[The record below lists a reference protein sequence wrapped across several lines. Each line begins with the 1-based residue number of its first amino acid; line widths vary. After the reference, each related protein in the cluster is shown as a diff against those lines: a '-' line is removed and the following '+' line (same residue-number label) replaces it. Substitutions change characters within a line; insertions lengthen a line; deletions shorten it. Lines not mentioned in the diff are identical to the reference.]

1 MGTEF
6 VSRKDISVLTGLG
19 KAAVARLVE
28 LPEFPSGTW
37 INSRVVIYPKKA
49 VMSFL
54 TDETRGRRRPRK
66 AIPRR
71 PEGLPSRFNIIT
83 ETV

>member
-28 LPEFPSGTW
+28 WPEFPSGTW
-37 INSRVVIYPKKA
+37 INSPGTP
-49 VMSFL
+49 SSL
-54 TDETRGRRRPRK
+54 EEQEPERPSHNF
-66 AIPRR
+66 
-71 PEGLPSRFNIIT
+71 G
-83 ETV
+83 

>member
-37 INSRVVIYPKKA
+37 INSRVVIYPINRC
-49 VMSFL
+49 L
-54 TDETRGRRRPRK
+54 RE
-66 AIPRR
+66 AIW
-71 PEGLPSRFNIIT
+71 SST
-83 ETV
+83 